1 MYIMFKFNKISPLIA
16 LLILLSSCNLDKYPY
31 DAIEQSQAFQTVKD
45 ATTFRNGLYSYIRN
59 LSAGQYTYVTDFQ
72 SDLLNATTDFGNRG
86 GLIYRWEFVGS
97 DYNLRD
103 MWSSHYSAIANINV
117 LLDNIDKIPTTT
129 PAEADLIKQYK
140 GEAYLMRAF
149 CYYRLALRFAKDY
162 EPSTATTDLGLPI
175 VLTYDPNA
183 RPARATLKETFDQ
196 IKLDLGQAKTLLVV
210 AGARDSYYLT
220 ADAVSA
226 LEARVYLTTHEWTN
240 AITAADKIISSTKY
254 PLIDNATDLEKMWK
268 NDTGSEIICKLFA
281 ATTELNSATQM
292 NVFIQYNTTIASNTP
307 DFVPQKWVVDLYA
320 DNDIR
325 KNVYL
330 KKDKITIQSIN
341 YTDVYMIN
349 KYPGNPAL
357 FTTAVSN
364 YYQMPKLFRSAE
376 AYLIKAEAA
385 FRVPDEPTALST
397 LNILRNK
404 RGLASLSG
412 LTGAALL
419 SAIQEERT
427 REMLCEGTRLD
438 DLKRWQLGVTRTTP
452 QNSAMV
458 VTGPTAS
465 GLSVTKNDMRFVWE
479 IPSNDIQANPNLK
492 PNWN

>member
-1 MYIMFKFNKISPLIA
+1 M
-16 LLILLSSCNLDKYPY
+16 
-31 DAIEQSQAFQTVKD
+31 
-45 ATTFRNGLYSYIRN
+45 
-59 LSAGQYTYVTDFQ
+59 
-72 SDLLNATTDFGNRG
+72 
-86 GLIYRWEFVGS
+86 
-97 DYNLRD
+97 
-103 MWSSHYSAIANINV
+103 
-117 LLDNIDKIPTTT
+117 
-129 PAEADLIKQYK
+129 
-140 GEAYLMRAF
+140 
-149 CYYRLALRFAKDY
+149 
-162 EPSTATTDLGLPI
+162 
-175 VLTYDPNA
+175 
-183 RPARATLKETFDQ
+183 
-196 IKLDLGQAKTLLVV
+196 
-210 AGARDSYYLT
+210 
-220 ADAVSA
+220 
-226 LEARVYLTTHEWTN
+226 
-240 AITAADKIISSTKY
+240 
-254 PLIDNATDLEKMWK
+254 
-268 NDTGSEIICKLFA
+268 FA

-404 RGLASLSG
+404 RGLASLTG
-412 LTGAALL
+412 LTGTALFN
-419 SAIQEERT
+419 AIKEERT

-438 DLKRWQLGVTRTTP
+438 DLKRWQLGVTRTAP

-465 GLSVTKNDMRFVWE
+465 ELSVTSNNMRFVWE